1 MSTAEARLRARN
13 LRTVGA
19 LAALFLAPLAIA
31 FFTYY
36 ATGWR
41 PAGHV
46 NHGTLISPPVALPL
60 VTLPRMTL
68 AADRQGPAAPEHAAP
83 EHAAPQQGAQRPAAP
98 QRDAVGGGGASGA
111 VFRNQWSLVYIGDG
125 ACDPSC
131 RWALYVMRQT
141 RLGLNDDMT
150 RVARVFLVS
159 GGCCDLEYL
168 ARAYPGLVVLDAAG
182 PAGAGLL
189 AEFPG
194 GRDPGA
200 RAYTLYI
207 VDPLGNL
214 MMSYDARANP
224 HGLLQDL
231 QKLLRLSHI
240 G

>member
-46 NHGTLISPPVALPL
+46 NHGTLISPPVALPP

-68 AADRQGPAAPEHAAP
+68 ATDRQGPAAPEHAAP
-83 EHAAPQQGAQRPAAP
+83 QQDAA
-98 QRDAVGGGGASGA
+98 GGGGASA
-111 VFRNQWSLVYIGDG
+111 PVFRNQWSLVYIGDG

-194 GRDPGA
+194 GDSGA

>member
-1 MSTAEARLRARN
+1 MSTPSQTTRTTQARLRAQN

-19 LAALFLAPLAIA
+19 LAGLFLVPLALA
-31 FFTYY
+31 FYTYY

-41 PAGHV
+41 PAQHV
-46 NHGTLISPPVALPL
+46 NHGALISPPRPLPAVALPQASL
-60 VTLPRMTL
+60 VTAPPR
-68 AADRQGPAAPEHAAP
+68 
-83 EHAAPQQGAQRPAAP
+83 
-98 QRDAVGGGGASGA
+98 GGAGA
-111 VFRNQWSLVYIGDG
+111 TPVFRNQWSLVYIGDG
-125 ACDPSC
+125 ACDASC

-141 RLGLNDDMT
+141 RLGLSDDMR

-159 GGCCDLEYL
+159 GGCCNLGYLE
-168 ARAYPGLVVLDAAG
+168 RAWPGLVVLNAAG
-182 PAGAGLL
+182 PAGAALI

-194 GRDPGA
+194 AGDPGT
-200 RAYTLYI
+200 RAHTLYV

-224 HGLLQDL
+224 RGLLEDL